1 MFSEST
7 PWCFMTS
14 SFVSIVQ
21 EKDTYMAVKEALDNL
36 EINLSGKVLIKPN
49 LTLNVPQHR
58 RACTNPHV
66 VSALIDIIREHGGI
80 PSVGESSMVGCDT
93 LTASVSSG
101 IQSVCDEKNV
111 TFIDFN
117 RCHPLKIKAQGEF
130 VKELTV
136 AKELLTFD
144 KIISVPV
151 MKTHVLTGVSLG
163 MKNMKGVQYRDEKIR
178 LHEKGMKML
187 HVGIVD
193 IVQTITPYLT
203 VIDGSYGQEGEGPV
217 GGNIVNMDVIVA
229 SKDVVAA
236 DATAC
241 RIMGINPH
249 NISHIALAGKRQ
261 IGNIDKITLIGED
274 LNTVAK
280 KFDFP
285 HSVYKRFKYKLLDFG
300 MDFAA
305 KLKNTTEANRAYKTI
320 MKLMQ
325 TMPIIHHTCQK
336 CGKCLLV
343 CPHNAIT
350 PVYSI
355 DLQKCKS
362 CMICM
367 EACPHHA
374 IKSKEISL
382 LHATKEIIIC
392 FSHVTIKKLLG
403 KL

>member
-1 MFSEST
+1 MNS
-7 PWCFMTS
+7 
-14 SFVSIVQ
+14 SIVTIA
-21 EKDTYMAVKEALDNL
+21 KRKNIYLAVKEALENL
-36 EINLSGKVLIKPN
+36 ELNLTGKVLIKPN
-49 LTLNVPQHR
+49 LTLDVPQHR

-66 VSALIDIIREHGGI
+66 VSALIDIIRLHDGT
-80 PSVGESSMVGCDT
+80 PYVGDSSMVGCDT
-93 LTASVSSG
+93 LKAYKSSG
-101 IQSVCDEKNV
+101 IESICDKKNV

-117 RCHPLKIKAQGEF
+117 RCQPLKIKAQGEF
-130 VKELTV
+130 IKELIV

-163 MKNMKGVQYRDEKIR
+163 MKNMKGIQYRDEKIR

-217 GGNIVNMDVIVA
+217 GGNIVNIDIIVA

-249 NISHIALAGKRQ
+249 TIPHIAQGNKRQ
-261 IGNIDKITLIGED
+261 IGNIDTITLFGED
-274 LNTVAK
+274 LNEVTT

-285 HSVYKRFKYKLLDFG
+285 HSVYKRFKFKLLDYG

-305 KLKNTTEANRAYKTI
+305 KLKNTTEAKRAYNTI

-325 TMPIIHHTCQK
+325 TKPIIHHTCQK
-336 CGKCLLV
+336 CGQCIRI

-355 DLQKCKS
+355 DQHRCKS

-392 FSHVTIKKLLG
+392 LSHVTIKKLLG